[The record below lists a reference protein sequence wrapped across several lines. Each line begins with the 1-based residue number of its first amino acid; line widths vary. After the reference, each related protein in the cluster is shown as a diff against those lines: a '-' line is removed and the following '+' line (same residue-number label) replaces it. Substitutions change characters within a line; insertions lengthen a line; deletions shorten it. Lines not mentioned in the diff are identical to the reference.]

1 MSSVNKKMFQYNE
14 SKIDAV
20 KTSFYENE
28 KKLKDQIKKL

>member
-1 MSSVNKKMFQYNE
+1 MNLVNKKMSQHHE

-28 KKLKDQIKKL
+28 KKLKDQI